1 MKRLSLYPIVLLF
14 ALTFTGYSA
23 AAENEVDG
31 YKMDVP
37 DVPAL
42 HEEYKVGAYDLL
54 DISVYQEPDLGKVVR
69 VSQDGFISFPLVG
82 KVNVSGLDIIAAE
95 EKIAALL
102 ERDYLINPSVKILV
116 KEYSSKKV
124 FVLGEV
130 KNPGS
135 LSIPQDKKLTV
146 IEAIA
151 MAGGFS
157 TTAAIDGT
165 RIIRVENGVKKY
177 LPVKVSDI
185 TKRGDKAKD
194 IILEPNDILFIPE
207 RIF

>member
-1 MKRLSLYPIVLLF
+1 MKRLSLYSIVLLS

-23 AAENEVDG
+23 AAEGGVDG
-31 YKMDVP
+31 LKTDVP

-69 VSQDGFISFPLVG
+69 VSQDGFISFPLIG
-82 KVNVSGLDIIAAE
+82 KVKISGLDIIAAE

-102 ERDYLINPSVKILV
+102 ERDYLVNPSVKILV
-116 KEYSSKKV
+116 KEYSAKKV

-157 TTAAIDGT
+157 ATAAIDGT

-194 IILEPNDILFIPE
+194 IILVPNDILFIPE
-207 RIF
+207 RVF